1 MSLNSIIS
9 VYWAAWNSSE
19 FVIPQRRYDLW
30 LPLLPVRI
38 LYNIP
43 EQSLNTPFIHSLSHV
58 DKRRGE
64 NRILYFFLTISP
76 SSLSFMFI
84 FAAWINACVMVLVY
98 MSASLKESF
107 CVLFCV
113 FRNFRCELDLNFC
126 KKLLSK
132 HSKFCSII
140 IMHLNG
146 QQLEVKTLFFSVLD
160 FIYCVGFVL
169 KQLIMSANPE

>member
-1 MSLNSIIS
+1 MWTRGGVKTGYSNIFLN
-9 VYWAAWNSSE
+9 
-19 FVIPQRRYDLW
+19 
-30 LPLLPVRI
+30 
-38 LYNIP
+38 
-43 EQSLNTPFIHSLSHV
+43 
-58 DKRRGE
+58 
-64 NRILYFFLTISP
+64 ISP

-84 FAAWINACVMVLVY
+84 FAAWINACVIVLVY
-98 MSASLKESF
+98 MIASLKESF

-126 KKLLSK
+126 KNLLSK
-132 HSKFCSII
+132 SSKFCSIII

-146 QQLEVKTLFFSVLD
+146 QQLEVKTLLFFSVSD